1 MYFASKVANL
11 PVTPK
16 NMLALLYDFKFHNGR
31 FIDYNNFSRLM
42 RMEKENISQKEIE
55 ALWKA
60 NEDTIY
66 SNITI
71 DPDTGVSYNEKF
83 EEKFGEKVNE
93 EFDLIHEQLTAKM
106 TQINQSVDSI
116 ISEADQLAGQ
126 RDALVNATMMHRGW
140 FIINMTRKFK
150 GKHFNIATGQIE
162 EGHYMTILKTL
173 SRLRKGGWK
182 GLKGASEEHEVR
194 NLKRLGFDAVAAGL
208 VIAIANAL
216 MAADDEDDTYIE
228 NLAQLIALRTTN
240 ESLSQTGLGMPGSI
254 EEIYTNP
261 VMQFG
266 NIKDIATGIWNYDDE
281 VKRQKALKQL
291 LPYRRYKQLSDLNQ
305 QISAYLYFNGPTN
318 RDSNFPTLMFIE
330 AAQAKEK

>member
-1 MYFASKVANL
+1 
-11 PVTPK
+11 
-16 NMLALLYDFKFHNGR
+16 
-31 FIDYNNFSRLM
+31 
-42 RMEKENISQKEIE
+42 
-55 ALWKA
+55 
-60 NEDTIY
+60 
-66 SNITI
+66 
-71 DPDTGVSYNEKF
+71 
-83 EEKFGEKVNE
+83 
-93 EFDLIHEQLTAKM
+93 
-106 TQINQSVDSI
+106 
-116 ISEADQLAGQ
+116 
-126 RDALVNATMMHRGW
+126 
-140 FIINMTRKFK
+140 MTRKFK